1 MTDIGPGLEYEG
13 YGGHGKDP
21 FTAIEDKGNC
31 FDMTLGFMDI
41 ANTLFGLPTEM
52 VWGNYEG
59 NSHVWL
65 KAGGREYD
73 PTRRALASTY
83 TPPPQGP
90 GDSTGGVHF
99 HEGAIQL
106 NGPFVGMEQYKEEIK
121 AIAKE
126 AMNQSAKRIKRR
138 QFGG

>member
-21 FTAIEDKGNC
+21 FTAINDKGNC

-41 ANTLFGLPTEM
+41 ASTLFGLPSEM
-52 VWGNYEG
+52 VWGTYEG

-65 KAGGREYD
+65 RAGGRDYD

-90 GDSTGGVHF
+90 SSSQNKGGDTF
-99 HEGAIQL
+99 HIEFSGPVYGADNL
-106 NGPFVGMEQYKEEIK
+106 EEITK
-121 AIAKE
+121 
-126 AMNQSAKRIKRR
+126 SAVNKVLDTREKKRIEYS
-138 QFGG
+138 FG